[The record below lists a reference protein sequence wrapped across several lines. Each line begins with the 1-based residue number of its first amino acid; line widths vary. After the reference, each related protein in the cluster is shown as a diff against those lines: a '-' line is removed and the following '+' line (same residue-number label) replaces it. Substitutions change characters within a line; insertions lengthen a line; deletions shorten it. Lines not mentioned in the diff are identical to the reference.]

1 MQKFKLPRRLSWE
14 KLCQILVSY
23 LNAGAD
29 REYISVKDVAE
40 RASVD
45 EKNISRNNAF
55 FKSWGFIEESKDTP
69 KKYKLAEDAIKFVAA
84 YRIDPNSDVA
94 KRALQSLLMRNEV
107 VKSII
112 EKIDAEGFDR
122 RRLMAEIPLIVG
134 DAKVD
139 LVGIQSFL
147 DMLSYAFEWGGV
159 ETRKLKS
166 IEQVREAKKPRR
178 EAIRRELPAA
188 RAGVNLQLQFVF
200 MIDQN
205 TDVEK
210 LAMLF
215 DKIAYILGFTRWETN
230 KSED

>member
-1 MQKFKLPRRLSWE
+1 MQELKLPRRLSWE

-40 RASVD
+40 KAGVD

-55 FKSWGFIEESKDTP
+55 FKSWGFLEESKDTP
-69 KKYKLAEDAIKFVAA
+69 KKYKLAEDAIRFVAA
-84 YRIDPNSDVA
+84 YRIDPNSDA
-94 KRALQSLLMRNEV
+94 ARRTLQNLLMKNEV
-107 VKSII
+107 VKTIV

-147 DMLSYAFEWGGV
+147 DMLSYAFEWEVV
-159 ETRKLKS
+159 EAKKQKPV
-166 IEQVREAKKPRR
+166 EQIREAKKTRK
-178 EAIRRELPAA
+178 EATEKVLPAA
-188 RAGVNLQLQFVF
+188 KTGVNLQLQLVF
-200 MIDQN
+200 TINHD

-210 LAMLF
+210 LLLLF
-215 DKIAYILGFTRWETN
+215 DKIAYILGLSRGD
-230 KSED
+230 EDES